1 MDRLQAME
9 TFTLVVETGGFKRAA
24 ETLRILPSTVTK
36 TIKDLEAHLG
46 VQLLNRTTRAVSVTD
61 AGLRYYESCKAI
73 LRDIEAA
80 EGEVAGRGG
89 TIRGTVRV
97 GTTPTLAR
105 HVIIPALPQFAARH
119 PGIYIDLHLS
129 DAVIDLVHE
138 GVDCVIRAGEP
149 QLSNLVLR
157 RLARFPWYVCAS
169 PAYLRR
175 YGEPQSLADLQA
187 HLAVGYADSRRS
199 RSTNWTFRDGDET
212 VIVSMKD
219 SITVDDTDAYVAAGV
234 AGLGLIR
241 AGSFV
246 VREHLAEGRLVRLL
260 AHAEPSTDPLSAL
273 YPQSR
278 YLSPAVRAFVDWS
291 VEVIGR
297 EARGW

>member
-1 MDRLQAME
+1 ME

-24 ETLRILPSTVTK
+24 EALRVLPSTVTK

-46 VQLLNRTTRAVSVTD
+46 VQLLNRTTRAISVTD
-61 AGLRYYESCKAI
+61 AGQRYYESCKAI
-73 LRDIEAA
+73 LRDVQAA
-80 EGEVAGRGG
+80 EGEVVGRSG

-105 HVIIPALPQFAARH
+105 HVIIPALPQFAARY

-129 DAVIDLVHE
+129 DAMIDLVYE
-138 GVDCVIRAGEP
+138 GIDCVIRAGEP
-149 QLSNLVLR
+149 QLSNLILR

-169 PAYLRR
+169 PGYLRR
-175 YGEPQSLADLQA
+175 HGEPASVADLQG

-199 RSTNWTFRDGDET
+199 RTTNWTFREGDQT
-212 VIVSMKD
+212 ITVSMKD
-219 SITVDDTDAYVAAGV
+219 CITVDDTDAYVAAGV

-241 AGSFV
+241 AASYV
-246 VREHLAEGRLVRLL
+246 VREHLSDGRLVRLL
-260 AHAEPSTDPLSAL
+260 TRVEPSTDPLSAL

-278 YLSPAVRAFVDWS
+278 HLSPAVRAFVDWS
-291 VEVIGR
+291 VEVVGL
-297 EARGW
+297 EARSW